1 MRLWDAAVLWAEG
14 SVDWAP
20 FPRNVFIFPCTQ
32 DITWLLR
39 NPGAKYTEDTQIS
52 LPQRILEY
60 SVDLMHDKH
69 GSRQYTTQ
77 DQPMGLNFINSRIV
91 QISSSFVVPYQIR
104 LSLSPWL
111 PAFHGCRE
119 TLSQVAFYVCLQDSH
134 PMVLSSFS
142 GSLLCIGV
150 CPYSW
155 LQVTETQLQNVT
167 IKGTLL
173 EDLCDCWR
181 GVAWPRGKL
190 ELPGS
195 LFISFSP
202 SISLA
207 PSCSSLYASIV
218 SLSQIPPYVKNWP
231 LVFSMPCTP
240 LFNHQGGPA
249 PLPLIL
255 GPKLSGNALHPAI

>member
-1 MRLWDAAVLWAEG
+1 
-14 SVDWAP
+14 
-20 FPRNVFIFPCTQ
+20 
-32 DITWLLR
+32 
-39 NPGAKYTEDTQIS
+39 
-52 LPQRILEY
+52 
-60 SVDLMHDKH
+60 MHNKH
-69 GSRQYTTQ
+69 GSRQHTTQ

-104 LSLSPWL
+104 LSLSPRL
-111 PAFHGCRE
+111 PVFHGCRE
-119 TLSQVAFYVCLQDSH
+119 PLSQVAFYVCPQDSH

-150 CPYSW
+150 CPCSW
-155 LQVTETQLQNVT
+155 LQVTESQLQNVT

-173 EDLCDCWR
+173 EDLYECWR

-195 LFISFSP
+195 ISISISFSP

-207 PSCSSLYASIV
+207 PSCSSLDVSIV
-218 SLSQIPPYVKNWP
+218 PLSQIPPYAKNWP
-231 LVFSMPCTP
+231 LAFSIPCTP

-249 PLPLIL
+249 LNSGSKTLRECL
-255 GPKLSGNALHPAI
+255 CLAQSRCRVHDQATCELLSVTTE